1 MREYVH
7 FGTDRFDP
15 DHNMSRATSNKPSG
29 FWASPVDSE
38 YGWRDFVIHG
48 MPERI
53 DGVVN
58 APYIVFHLKEGARVL
73 DVRKPEDIEGYIT
86 ADRKIDFEKIKKDYD
101 ALELHLDGEH
111 YEELHWGHFYGWDC
125 DSIVIWNPDCII
137 EDRDKK
143 IERTPEYL
151 LDVIRARSSTFMME
165 GGGYFKLLRDNP
177 KLKRVL
183 KDVLDL
189 AYKSARNFDHI
200 DPESSDTILE
210 KIGTDVKELK
220 EFDISVSFE
229 RSQRHRGDVKKI
241 ALNKYCRLSSI
252 KEDFEDIF
260 EIIKGIHSHQP
271 GYISAEDLEAAK
283 SISEVAKQIGKSD
296 IPIDVLLEHLEKAR
310 GLLCKYPE
318 VFEDLLYIPEKFDH
332 SIELV
337 KQFQHEGFVMAD
349 TGSEAAE
356 QEKKPNISITES
368 ALEREN
374 IRLKEIL
381 KKALETTYSNL
392 SEAERIGI
400 AEHKD
405 VKELRKLAAEAESLG
420 AGIDPL
426 KRSKNARVILANT
439 NAAAEMAGSQ
449 YHFRAAVGTRY
460 PVKGMETI
468 VRRRN
473 RQAGIPSPCNVP
485 LKVIEGDG
493 YAILVSDM
501 NLSTIGGIMALKG
514 EKPKDAAFWE
524 SVEYLETVG
533 LSRIGDLPE
542 PIQEKFCAYCA
553 FERSLHQE
561 PVVTGLIM
569 PVDVTSAVAKR
580 EEAVKIIL
588 DEDHPQH
595 SAYMEAGRRMMF
607 ATKKNDRI
615 GKAAEEVFAK
625 KMPAGSG
632 PMPSGESLNSK
643 MDSARQKSAQ
653 AGRGSSRAS
662 KKTPGQKKEGI
673 GI

>member
-7 FGTDRFDP
+7 FGTGRFDP
-15 DHNMSRATSNKPSG
+15 DHDMSRATSNKPSG

-53 DGVVN
+53 DDVASV
-58 APYIVFHLKEGARVL
+58 PYIVFHLKEGAKVL

-86 ADRKIDFEKIKKDYD
+86 ADGKIDFEKIEKDYD
-101 ALELHLDGEH
+101 ALELHLSGEH
-111 YEELHWGHFYGWDC
+111 YEELYWGHFYGWDC

-151 LDVIRARSSTFMME
+151 LDVIRARSSTFMTE
-165 GGGYFKLLRDNP
+165 NDRYFKLLRDNQR
-177 KLKRVL
+177 LKRVL
-183 KDVLDL
+183 KDMLDL

-241 ALNKYCRLSSI
+241 ALNKYCRLSPI
-252 KEDFEDIF
+252 KEDFENIF
-260 EIIKGIHSHQP
+260 EIIKGVHSYQS
-271 GYISAEDLEAAK
+271 GSIDIEYLEAAK

-296 IPIDVLLEHLEKAR
+296 IPLDVLLEHLEKAR

-318 VFEDLLYIPEKFDH
+318 VFEDLYFPENFDH
-332 SIELV
+332 SIALV
-337 KQFQHEGFVMAD
+337 KQFRHEGFVMAD
-349 TGSEAAE
+349 TGSEAVE
-356 QEKKPNISITES
+356 QKKKPNISITKS

-392 SEAERIGI
+392 SDAERIGI

-405 VKELRKLAAEAESLG
+405 VKELQKLAGEAESLG

-426 KRSKNARVILANT
+426 KRSKNVRVILANT
-439 NAAAEMAGSQ
+439 NAAAETAGPQ
-449 YHFRAAVGTRY
+449 YHFKAAVGTRY
-460 PVKGMETI
+460 PVKGIETI

-473 RQAGIPSPCNVP
+473 RQAGIPSPCNAQV
-485 LKVIEGDG
+485 KVVEGDG
-493 YAILVSDM
+493 YAILVSDI

-514 EKPKDAAFWE
+514 EKPEDAAFWE
-524 SVEYLETVG
+524 SVEYMETVG

-542 PIQEKFCAYCA
+542 PMQEKFCAYCA

-569 PVDVTSAVAKR
+569 PADVTSAVAKR

-607 ATKKNDRI
+607 TMKRNDRI
-615 GKAAEEVFAK
+615 GKAAEGVFAK
-625 KMPAGSG
+625 KTPAGSG
-632 PMPSGESLNSK
+632 PMPSGGSLNSK

-653 AGRGSSRAS
+653 ARRGSSRTS